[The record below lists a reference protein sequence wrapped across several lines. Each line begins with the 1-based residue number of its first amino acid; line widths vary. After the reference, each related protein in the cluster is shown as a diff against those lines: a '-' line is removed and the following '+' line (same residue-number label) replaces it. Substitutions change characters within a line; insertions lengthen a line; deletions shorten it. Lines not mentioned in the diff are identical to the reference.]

1 MDDEARNSLQMRLTN
16 CLQTILD
23 LEPELE
29 RLELSEMLLQ
39 EYNVLKSFMDNV
51 DSVDL
56 EEQDVRRIEEATA
69 GFLAELKT
77 PLSLLRKET
86 PNARGRMQ

>member
-56 EEQDVRRIEEATA
+56 EEQDVRRIEEATE

-77 PLSLLRKET
+77 PLSLLRKEP
-86 PNARGRMQ
+86 PNARGRMH